1 MKNPDEDLRVRRT
14 EKALRNALISLILKK
29 GYDAITVQDIV
40 DEAETSRV
48 TFYRHYKDK
57 AELLTTCLDVVYQ
70 DLVAHMAPCSLIDFH
85 SDPPPVL
92 ILYKYLEENMA
103 LYQAIL
109 SSQGSL
115 MVQKRIRDYLIYVVQ
130 REIVEAF
137 PLHKFP
143 LPVNLVALHI
153 AVAEMGML
161 LWWLDNPTAYSAE
174 YMARVSHTLNFGGV
188 LEGLGVKLPLNHH
201 SEMPILR

>member
-1 MKNPDEDLRVRRT
+1 MRTPDEDLRVKRT
-14 EKALRNALISLILKK
+14 EKSLRNALISLILKK

-57 AELLTTCLDVVYQ
+57 AELLTACLDVVYQ
-70 DLVAHMAPCSLIDFH
+70 DLVAHMSPCSLIDFH

-92 ILYKYLEENMA
+92 ILYKYLEENLD
-103 LYQAIL
+103 LYRAIL
-109 SSQGSL
+109 NSEGSV
-115 MVQKRIRDYLIYVVQ
+115 MVQKRIRDYLVYVVQ

-137 PLHKFP
+137 PLHKMP
-143 LPVNLVALHI
+143 IPVQLVSLHI
-153 AVAEMGML
+153 AVAELGML

-174 YMARVSHTLNFGGV
+174 YMAKVSHTLNFGGV
-188 LEGLGVKLPLNHH
+188 LEGMGVKLPAL
-201 SEMPILR
+201 S